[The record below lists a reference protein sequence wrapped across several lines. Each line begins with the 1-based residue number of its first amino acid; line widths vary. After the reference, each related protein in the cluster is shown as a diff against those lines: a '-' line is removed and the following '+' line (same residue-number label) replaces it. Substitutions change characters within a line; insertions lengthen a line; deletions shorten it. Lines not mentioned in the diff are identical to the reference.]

1 MLKQEEQVAGI
12 LEETHSKN
20 AAQSSSVGQKQAA
33 SLCTLLGSGN
43 LLEAYSSPLHFILY
57 GILLCS
63 HPMFGLQKRSASLD
77 ESQWVPFFS
86 FISQA
91 AAEEEGCV
99 DARSIADTL

>member
-57 GILLCS
+57 GILQVWIYWKL
-63 HPMFGLQKRSASLD
+63 GVEYGNKILQSS
-77 ESQWVPFFS
+77 
-86 FISQA
+86 
-91 AAEEEGCV
+91 
-99 DARSIADTL
+99 